1 MYHNL
6 RNNNVWLTWFFWL
19 IILQTHE
26 LIKMYIFSS
35 IIFNLYN
42 GSWYKWLDRKQDGK
56 QCLLIFNFDKDL
68 FSDATFLVLLWLFY
82 TLWQHWGTFLIS
94 YFKIHTLAHLELMN
108 LMEQLMKR
116 FNSSYELVP
125 CKSEFNFKCKFLQWH
140 FNIYSVISC
149 KLWRSYKKSKVTSK
163 SAYNSKYL
171 FIHSIAISSVLRKR
185 SFCYLPH

>member
-1 MYHNL
+1 MLNL
-6 RNNNVWLTWFFWL
+6 GLAYEKFLSCDYMGT
-19 IILQTHE
+19 
-26 LIKMYIFSS
+26 K
-35 IIFNLYN
+35 
-42 GSWYKWLDRKQDGK
+42 GK
-56 QCLLIFNFDKDL
+56 CLKI
-68 FSDATFLVLLWLFY
+68 V
-82 TLWQHWGTFLIS
+82 LIS